1 MRIDGYFPNN
11 AGPRGSEIS
20 QKIAFRENCFLV
32 NYSQIKR
39 LLNLGR
45 GEVCK
50 FMSVSIIRK
59 RKAIRARR
67 ERSRRLLCGVS
78 LFRLTKTE
86 ES

>member
-11 AGPRGSEIS
+11 VGPRGSEIS
-20 QKIAFRENCFLV
+20 QKIAFRENCVLV

-45 GEVCK
+45 GKMCK

-59 RKAIRARR
+59 DGSNTRRARK
-67 ERSRRLLCGVS
+67 E
-78 LFRLTKTE
+78 
-86 ES
+86 